1 MSPYRK
7 RFVQF
12 NMLLIG
18 IVLTVMVAAVA
29 IYMVNDYYNSLRVTM
44 EQVVAP
50 LQGFSQPPKGEP
62 PKEKP
67 DQESAEQKK
76 DILTVFYSPEN
87 GTYSILSPNNSFTEE
102 ELLSLLRTIVSQK
115 DDFGTLR
122 QHGVI
127 YYRSGGEP
135 CRIAIA
141 STDYNHPLHG
151 AFSAGAA
158 GHLA

>member
-29 IYMVNDYYNSLRVTM
+29 VYMVNDYYNSLRVTM

-62 PKEKP
+62 PREKP
-67 DQESAEQKK
+67 DQERAEQKK
-76 DILTVFYSPEN
+76 E
-87 GTYSILSPNNSFTEE
+87 
-102 ELLSLLRTIVSQK
+102 LSLARKLL
-115 DDFGTLR
+115 F
-122 QHGVI
+122 
-127 YYRSGGEP
+127 Y
-135 CRIAIA
+135 
-141 STDYNHPLHG
+141 
-151 AFSAGAA
+151 AA
-158 GHLA
+158 GWLDGQCSALVGQAFVHS